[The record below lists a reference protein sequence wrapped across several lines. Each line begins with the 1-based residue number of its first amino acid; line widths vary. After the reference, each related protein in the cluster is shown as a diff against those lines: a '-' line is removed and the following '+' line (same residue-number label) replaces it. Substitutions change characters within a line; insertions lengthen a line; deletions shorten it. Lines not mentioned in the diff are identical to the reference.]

1 MKFYICEHCGNIVT
15 FLQSSGVP
23 VMCCG
28 QKMTELVPDSTDAA
42 QEKHVPV
49 VTVEGS
55 MVDVKVGSA
64 PHPMIPEHYIQWV
77 ALETTE
83 GCQIKY
89 LEPGQAPGG
98 REPGAVAIPGRRRAA
113 PRPRRPGQGRLRL
126 LQSSRALESLS
137 DTMTRS
143 PLCRLFRRRGLFLRY
158 GFPSVTCW

>member
-89 LEPGQAPGG
+89 LEPGQAP
-98 REPGAVAIPGRRRAA
+98 EVKFALAPGA
-113 PRPRRPGQGRLRL
+113 PGQGRLRL

>member
-64 PHPMIPEHYIQWV
+64 PHPGV
-77 ALETTE
+77 
-83 GCQIKY
+83 
-89 LEPGQAPGG
+89 PGPLFGLRPAG
-98 REPGAVAIPGRRRAA
+98 RVWAVSYTHLTLPTAER
-113 PRPRRPGQGRLRL
+113 
-126 LQSSRALESLS
+126 
-137 DTMTRS
+137 
-143 PLCRLFRRRGLFLRY
+143 
-158 GFPSVTCW
+158 V

>member
-1 MKFYICEHCGNIVT
+1 
-15 FLQSSGVP
+15 
-23 VMCCG
+23 
-28 QKMTELVPDSTDAA
+28 MTELVPDSTDAA

-55 MVDVKVGSA
+55 MVDVKVGPA

-89 LEPGQAPGG
+89 LEPGQAP
-98 REPGAVAIPGRRRAA
+98 EVKFALAPGD
-113 PRPRRPGQGRLRL
+113 PGQGRLRL